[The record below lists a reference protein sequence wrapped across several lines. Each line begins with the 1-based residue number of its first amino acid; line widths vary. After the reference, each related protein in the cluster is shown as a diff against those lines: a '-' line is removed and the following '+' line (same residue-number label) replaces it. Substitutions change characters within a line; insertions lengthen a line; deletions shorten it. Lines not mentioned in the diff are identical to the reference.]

1 MNSDTT
7 TAWMDKFE
15 RNQESDIIRQ
25 LDVVILGDSMLME
38 DMAVKEPSEWTGLP
52 DVYPELFTTR
62 GGGQIDGLSLEAG
75 GERVSSYIYSGLH
88 LIPV

>member
-7 TAWMDKFE
+7 IAWVDKFE

-25 LDVVILGDSMLME
+25 LDVVILGDSIRME
-38 DMAVKEPSEWTGLP
+38 DMAVNEHSEWTGLP

-62 GGGQIDGLSLEAG
+62 GGGQIDGLSLEAD
-75 GERVSSYIYSGLH
+75 GERVSSYIYAAFQ